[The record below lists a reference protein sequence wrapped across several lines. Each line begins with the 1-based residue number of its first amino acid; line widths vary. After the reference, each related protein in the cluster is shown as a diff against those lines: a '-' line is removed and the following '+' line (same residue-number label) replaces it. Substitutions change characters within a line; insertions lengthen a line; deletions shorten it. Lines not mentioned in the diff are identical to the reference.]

1 MSQSLKRPRLVAVV
15 AVGSHSVQDAH
26 GTPTSQVF
34 AAVTLTVT
42 CLESSHAVHAV
53 AQPGQLVQASPVAAF
68 SLVTDSAL
76 TNFAASWVSQHFPS
90 AQQALSSAQQAL
102 LSALQALL
110 SAQQALSLAHGA
122 LSSAQHAFVDVD
134 SVGGSSATSDV
145 GVAMTHVAN
154 EATSIRLIFDAASML
169 ASPRLIQVFGLIQE
183 RISYCQILRLNAP
196 RRGFLGNPHEL

>member
-53 AQPGQLVQASPVAAF
+53 AQAGQLVQASPVAAF
-68 SLVTDSAL
+68 SLVTDSVL

-90 AQQALSSAQQAL
+90 AQQALSSV
-102 LSALQALL
+102 
-110 SAQQALSLAHGA
+110 QQALSLAHGA